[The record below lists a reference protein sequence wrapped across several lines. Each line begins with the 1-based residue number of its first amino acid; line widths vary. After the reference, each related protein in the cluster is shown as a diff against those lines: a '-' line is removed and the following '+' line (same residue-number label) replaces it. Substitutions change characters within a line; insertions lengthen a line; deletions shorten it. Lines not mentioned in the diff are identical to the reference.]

1 MKTQRRRR
9 IANLILLAVLY
20 PPAVRSGLVDGPQR
34 QGTGPR
40 QVDPMS
46 ARPMVSRGMTL
57 TEARDL
63 ERRIQDRAWA
73 WAVVGRADL
82 RRSIE
87 TGVPT
92 VMWDHEGVSWF
103 SWFSQRG
110 RWTR

>member
-1 MKTQRRRR
+1 
-9 IANLILLAVLY
+9 
-20 PPAVRSGLVDGPQR
+20 
-34 QGTGPR
+34 
-40 QVDPMS
+40 MS